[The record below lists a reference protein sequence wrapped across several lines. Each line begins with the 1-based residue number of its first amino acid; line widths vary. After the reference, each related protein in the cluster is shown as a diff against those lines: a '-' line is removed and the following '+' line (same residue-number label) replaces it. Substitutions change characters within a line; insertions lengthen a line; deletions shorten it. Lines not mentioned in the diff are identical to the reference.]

1 MKKLL
6 GFIVLATFCAAIF
19 TGCGSNPAPAPA
31 AAPTPAAPAKIVIAN
46 LPKAVGGAW
55 FNRMK
60 VGVDKYAQENKVD
73 AFQTGP
79 SKGDSALQAQSLE
92 DLISQKVSAITVVPV
107 APEALEPILKKA
119 MSAGIIIIS
128 HEAAGIK
135 NANYDVEAFDNAEYG
150 KRFMDRMG
158 ALTGGAGEYAV
169 TVGSLTA
176 KSHVEWADGL
186 VARQKE
192 KFPNM
197 KLVTTSYVESGYNQ
211 QTSYQRTM
219 ELIKK
224 YPNLKGVF
232 CASAT
237 DLPGAALAIEEASKI
252 NQIVLVGNGLVSANK
267 DYIKS
272 GAIKYLAF
280 WDPADAG
287 YVMTKVAHMLKTGK
301 KVNNGDNLGV
311 KGYEKVKVEG
321 NIIRGEAWIDVTKEN
336 VGNFNF

>member
-1 MKKLL
+1 MKRVL
-6 GFIVLATFCAAIF
+6 GIILVVLFSITVMAGCAGD
-19 TGCGSNPAPAPA
+19 TKKPAAPA
-31 AAPTPAAPAKIVIAN
+31 APAAPAKVVIAN

-60 VGVDKYAQENKVD
+60 VGVEKYAQEAKVD
-73 AFQTGP
+73 SFQTGP

-119 MSAGIIIIS
+119 MAAGIVVIS

-135 NANYDVEAFDNAEYG
+135 NVNWDVEAFDNAEYG

-158 ALTGGAGEYAV
+158 ALTKGEGEYAV

-176 KSHVEWADGL
+176 KSHMEWADGL

-197 KLVTTSYVESGYNQ
+197 KLVTAQYVESGYNQ

-237 DLPGAALAIEEASKI
+237 DLPGAALAIEEASKV

-272 GAIKYLAF
+272 GAIKAMSF

-287 YVMTKVAHMLKTGK
+287 YVMSKVAHTLVQK
-301 KVNNGDNLGV
+301 KEIKDGDNLGV
-311 KGYEKVKVEG
+311 KGYEKIKIVG

-336 VGNFNF
+336 VDQFTF

>member
-1 MKKLL
+1 MKRVWGLIL
-6 GFIVLATFCAAIF
+6 VVLFSITALA
-19 TGCGSNPAPAPA
+19 GCGGDKKPA
-31 AAPTPAAPAKIVIAN
+31 AAPAAPAKVVIAN

-60 VGVDKYAQENKVD
+60 VGVEKYAQESKVD
-73 AFQTGP
+73 SFQTGP

-107 APEALEPILKKA
+107 APETLEPILKKA
-119 MSAGIIIIS
+119 MAAGIIVIS

-135 NANYDVEAFDNAEYG
+135 NVNWDVEAFDNAEYG
-150 KRFMDRMG
+150 RRFMDRMG
-158 ALTGGAGEYAV
+158 ELTKGEGEYAV

-176 KSHVEWADGL
+176 KSHMEWADGL
-186 VARQKE
+186 VARQKD
-192 KFPNM
+192 KFPKM
-197 KLVTTSYVESGYNQ
+197 KLVTTQYVESGYNQ

-237 DLPGAALAIEEASKI
+237 DLPGAALAIEEASKV

-272 GAIKYLAF
+272 GAIKAMSF

-287 YVMTKVAHMLKTGK
+287 YVMSKVAHLLVQK
-301 KVNNGDNLGV
+301 KQVKEGDDLGV
-311 KGYEKVKVEG
+311 KGYEKVKIVG
-321 NIIRGEAWIDVTKEN
+321 NIIQGQAWIDVTKDN
-336 VGNFNF
+336 VDKFTF